1 MNISIYLAAAVVL
14 MASTITFVSQ
24 AQTSDTENW
33 QLLSSSDGSV
43 PMARHESG
51 LAHVNGRLY
60 LLGGRGSRD
69 VDRYDP
75 DTRTWES
82 LGPMPLQMHHFQ
94 PVVIGSRIYI
104 VGAFTCCYPDEDI
117 ISDIYVYNTVTDTWD
132 IQGQMPEERARGS
145 AAAVLHKGK
154 IYLVGGNTQGH
165 NGGAVAWF
173 DEYDPQTGQWTQLD
187 DAPNAR
193 DHSMAAIAY
202 GRLVASAGRQTSQ
215 PNPFANTVL
224 ATDVYDFSSNTWV
237 TTTDIPSA
245 RAGALTIAHGA
256 EVIVAGGEVFPS
268 SEALATVEA
277 FNVLSS
283 QWRTL
288 QDMNIGRHSGGGA
301 LMDEQ
306 MHVVAG
312 SEGIGGAPETNTH
325 EVLQLSASTTDVDD
339 DGLDTTDE
347 TEVYL
352 TDPLDA
358 DTDDDGLLD
367 GVEVSLGSD
376 PLLVDSDGD
385 SLSDGDEVNLHG
397 TDPQAKDSD
406 GDELNDAEEI
416 QVRFTDPLLGDTDED
431 GLTDGAEIAAMTD
444 PLDSDTDDDELG
456 DGDEVNEHMSNPLVQ
471 DTDEDGLDD
480 GVEIQTY
487 GTSPVST
494 DTDEDGL
501 PDNLEVLD
509 HGTDPLL
516 ADTDEDGLDDGDE
529 IAMGTDVFSS
539 DTDLDGLLD
548 GVDPE
553 PLTPNASGKSGGA
566 VSLSL
571 LLLLIV
577 GLVSR
582 IALRFR
588 QFNAEVLQ

>member
-1 MNISIYLAAAVVL
+1 MNISTYLAAAVVL

-33 QLLSSSDGSV
+33 QLLSSSDGSA

-51 LAHVNGRLY
+51 LAHVNGQLY
-60 LLGGRGSRD
+60 LMGGRGSRN

-75 DTRTWES
+75 DTRTWQS
-82 LGPMPLQMHHFQ
+82 LDPMPLEMHHFQ
-94 PVVIGSRIYI
+94 PVVIGTRIYI
-104 VGAFTCCYPDEDI
+104 IGAFTCCYPDEDI

-132 IQGQMPEERARGS
+132 IHGEMPEDRARGS

-154 IYLVGGNTQGH
+154 IYLLGGNTQGH

-173 DEYDPQTGQWTQLD
+173 DEYDPQTDQWTQLD

-245 RAGALTIAHGA
+245 RAGALSVAHGA
-256 EVIVAGGEVFPS
+256 EVIVAGGEVYPNTD
-268 SEALATVEA
+268 ALATVEA

-301 LMDEQ
+301 LMNEQ

-312 SEGIGGAPETNTH
+312 SMQIGGAPETDTH
-325 EVLQLSASTTDVDD
+325 EVLQLSASTSDVDD
-339 DGLDTTDE
+339 DGLDDIDE

-352 TDPLDA
+352 TDPLDG

-367 GVEVSLGSD
+367 GAEIILGSD

-385 SLSDGDEVNLHG
+385 TLSDGDEVNLHG
-397 TDPQAKDSD
+397 TDPQSQDTD
-406 GDELNDAEEI
+406 GDDLNDANEI
-416 QVRFTDPLLGDTDED
+416 QDRLTDPLLSDTDED
-431 GLTDGAEIAAMTD
+431 GLADGAEIAAMTD
-444 PLDSDTDDDELG
+444 PLDSDSDDDELS
-456 DGDEVNEHMSNPLVQ
+456 DGEEVNMHLSDPLVQ
-471 DTDEDGLDD
+471 DTDEDELPD
-480 GVEIQTY
+480 GIEVQSY

-501 PDNLEVLD
+501 ADNLELFE
-509 HGTDPLL
+509 HGTDPVK
-516 ADTDEDGLDDGDE
+516 ADTDDDGLNDGDE
-529 IAMGTDVFSS
+529 IALGTDVFSV

-553 PLTPNASGKSGGA
+553 PLVPNASGNSGGA

-571 LLLLIV
+571 LLMLIV
-577 GLVSR
+577 GLASR
-582 IALRFR
+582 SALRPR
-588 QFNAEVLQ
+588 QLIAEVLQ